1 MVSNVAPYLS
11 SRLALSRPRRYFGT
25 PDLAAAA
32 DGLEAIWG
40 QLGAVEAGA
49 PCVGSI
55 VAFCTMHRQATNLQ
69 AQAPRRPKS
78 RLAAAFPRKHEVT
91 SVTAEVDALIE
102 SGLTEQYSVLL
113 LLKL

>member
-40 QLGAVEAGA
+40 QLGAVEAGDA
-49 PCVGSI
+49 PC
-55 VAFCTMHRQATNLQ
+55 
-69 AQAPRRPKS
+69 
-78 RLAAAFPRKHEVT
+78 
-91 SVTAEVDALIE
+91 D
-102 SGLTEQYSVLL
+102 
-113 LLKL
+113 